1 MQNQKLDFI
10 MHEELLAKIAEA
22 EIKLDFTFPASI
34 RRFLSMLK
42 DWEYKF
48 KEERSF
54 FNIVREIN
62 STEKKNSI
70 VEDSVSFRQDWGLN
84 GVLIAHNGV
93 GDHLLVLPD

>member
-1 MQNQKLDFI
+1 
-10 MHEELLAKIAEA
+10 
-22 EIKLDFTFPASI
+22 
-34 RRFLSMLK
+34 MLK

-70 VEDSVSFRQDWGLN
+70 VEDTVSFRQDWELN
-84 GVLIAHNGV
+84 GFF
-93 GDHLLVLPD
+93 DCS